1 MYIFIPVVVYF
12 ILVRLFRQSRAGRRD
27 SLLCEAT
34 LWGLALSIITE
45 TLSVPRQLSL
55 IEANNRG

>member
-1 MYIFIPVVVYF
+1 MYIFIPVLVYF

-45 TLSVPRQLSL
+45 TLSVPRPLSF
-55 IEANNRG
+55 NSR